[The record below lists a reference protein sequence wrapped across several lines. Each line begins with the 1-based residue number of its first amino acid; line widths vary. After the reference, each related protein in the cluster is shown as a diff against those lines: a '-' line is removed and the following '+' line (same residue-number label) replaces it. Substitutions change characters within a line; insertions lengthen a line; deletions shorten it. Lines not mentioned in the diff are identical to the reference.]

1 MKYFEESLK
10 REAFFDGTSSKS
22 SSIFKEIY
30 RNEAKLERFKLGTI
44 YSF

>member
-10 REAFFDGTSSKS
+10 REAFFDVTSSNS
-22 SSIFKEIY
+22 SSIFNEIY
-30 RNEAKLERFKLGTI
+30 RNETKLERFKLGNM